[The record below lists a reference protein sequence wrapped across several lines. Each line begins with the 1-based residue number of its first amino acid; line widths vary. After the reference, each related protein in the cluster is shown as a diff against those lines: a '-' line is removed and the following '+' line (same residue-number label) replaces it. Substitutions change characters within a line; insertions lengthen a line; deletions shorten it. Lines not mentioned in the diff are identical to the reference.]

1 MKYPGSFNLW
11 REFLATLS
19 RTTGKVE
26 AEPGDLVERIYKRLS
41 PRVEIEIVKAHSDER
56 GTYSIID
63 ICFCLGSDRVHIA
76 SIYGYLTEESTGYYF
91 LQSADAIIS
100 PYAREVPFVITQK
113 TLERRKLEYWAEEE
127 QNEDQS
133 NTAVR

>member
-63 ICFCLGSDRVHIA
+63 ICFRLGNDRVHIA

-91 LQSADAIIS
+91 LQNADAIIS
-100 PYAREVPFVITQK
+100 PYGREVPFVIAQK

-133 NTAVR
+133 SAAV

>member
-19 RTTGKVE
+19 RTGKVE

-41 PRVEIEIVKAHSDER
+41 PKVEIDVVKAHSDER

-63 ICFCLGSDRVHIA
+63 ICFRLGNDRVHIA
-76 SIYGYLTEESTGYYF
+76 SIYGYLKEESTGYYF
-91 LQSADAIIS
+91 LQGADAIIS
-100 PYAREVPFVITQK
+100 PYDREVPFVIAQK
-113 TLERRKLEYWAEEE
+113 TLEKKKSEYGGGKKRIEEDEGEEE
-127 QNEDQS
+127 
-133 NTAVR
+133 